1 MASLGSTPGLVI
13 AAGVGAAASVALE
26 PAFEVPKQEAWYRL
40 DNKVLDPGTLAR
52 LVARGGVLLGKDDGS
67 QLGTAYNEARR
78 QGYSPDKLDRL
89 VYLAQTFPGSGELDS
104 LSNRTLITPIQ
115 VKEALTRSGLPPEW
129 HQPVIDSFADI
140 LSPGDLAAAVH
151 RGLVPDQGLLLG
163 EQPKAPFNVE
173 AYPVQKIDAVTE
185 AAGSGYDKERL
196 QVLVGLQGLP
206 MGPHEAA
213 QAYFR
218 QIITHGDYIR
228 AFNTSNMRNEWAQA
242 ILDQTRQIPT
252 ARDFFENA
260 LRGYHDL
267 PWAQEQAKRHGMSD
281 ADSLVIYQNAG
292 RPMNIHQITQALA
305 RGAKFHPEKDELT
318 DPYKASIVEGPIKP
332 AYYEMAES
340 LKYTLPSAFVMR
352 SLAQTGVWTEAKT
365 AERLKWSGWFPADA
379 DEAAKAWAKPAGGTS
394 TDPHL
399 AKAQTQLWTT
409 THRSYI
415 ANETSRTIASHAL
428 ATAGVAAASIP
439 QVLTLWDTE
448 KNLIRA
454 QLTAA
459 NVKKAFNK
467 GGKNNATGQKWTRDE
482 ALAALIELGWAALA
496 ANDYLDIP

>member
-1 MASLGSTPGLVI
+1 
-13 AAGVGAAASVALE
+13 
-26 PAFEVPKQEAWYRL
+26 
-40 DNKVLDPGTLAR
+40 
-52 LVARGGVLLGKDDGS
+52 
-67 QLGTAYNEARR
+67 
-78 QGYSPDKLDRL
+78 
-89 VYLAQTFPGSGELDS
+89 
-104 LSNRTLITPIQ
+104 

-267 PWAQEQAKRHGMSD
+267 AWAQKEAERHGMD
-281 ADSLVIYQNAG
+281 PADSLVIYQNQG
-292 RPMNIHQITQALA
+292 RPMNVHAITQALA
-305 RGAKFHPEKDELT
+305 RGGKFKPEPGELT
-318 DPYKASIVEGPIKP
+318 DPYDAAIVEGNLKP
-332 AYYEMAES
+332 AYY
-340 LKYTLPSAFVMR
+340 
-352 SLAQTGVWTEAKT
+352 
-365 AERLKWSGWFPADA
+365 D
-379 DEAAKAWAKPAGGTS
+379 
-394 TDPHL
+394 L
-399 AKAQTQLWTT
+399 AKANRYIIPGYFVIKALMAEKAITVPEGAELFKQSGWPPDLADKAAVALGPTQ
-409 THRSYI
+409 
-415 ANETSRTIASHAL
+415 
-428 ATAGVAAASIP
+428 
-439 QVLTLWDTE
+439 
-448 KNLIRA
+448 
-454 QLTAA
+454 TAA
-459 NVKKAFNK
+459 KQNPWVAKAEQQWWTAAHKSFVKDGTARSVIEPVMQVFVTDL
-467 GGKNNATGQKWTRDE
+467 ADRDAIFQWWTDE
-482 ALAALIELGWAALA
+482 RAVASDQAPGA
-496 ANDYLDIP
+496 